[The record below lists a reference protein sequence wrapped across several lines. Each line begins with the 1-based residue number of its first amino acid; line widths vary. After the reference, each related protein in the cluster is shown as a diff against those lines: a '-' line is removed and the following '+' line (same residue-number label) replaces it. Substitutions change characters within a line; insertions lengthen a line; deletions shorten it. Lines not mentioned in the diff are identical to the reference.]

1 MIASRRWYAGIGSL
15 LVTSV
20 LVTSCSSSLTAGTPV
35 TEHSASPAP
44 SAVAPPSPP
53 APEPPPPPSDDDQ
66 IRQTVQAFQDA
77 YNTQNWDAYKE
88 QMCPAMR
95 DQFTDGPVMDLLK
108 KTRADGGLTRATVS
122 AVDIDGDVATVTL
135 DSQNEASG
143 NLAPTLRLE
152 RGDGWKICVR

>member
-1 MIASRRWYAGIGSL
+1 MMTVRWYGGIGSL
-15 LVTSV
+15 LATSV
-20 LVTSCSSSLTAGTPV
+20 LMVSCSSPLTAGTPV
-35 TEHSASPAP
+35 AEHSSSPT
-44 SAVAPPSPP
+44 SAAAAPPPP
-53 APEPPPPPSDDDQ
+53 PEPPPPPSDEDQ

-77 YNTQNWDAYKE
+77 YNTQNWDVYKE

-95 DQFTDGPVMDLLK
+95 DQFTEGPVMDLLK
-108 KTRADGGLTRATVS
+108 KTRADNGLTRATVS

-135 DSQNEASG
+135 DSQNEALG

>member
-1 MIASRRWYAGIGSL
+1 MMTMRWYAAISWL

-20 LVTSCSSSLTAGTPV
+20 LVVSCSSSLTAGTPV
-35 TEHSASPAP
+35 AEHSSSPTPVA
-44 SAVAPPSPP
+44 AAPPP
-53 APEPPPPPSDDDQ
+53 PEPPPPPSDEEQ

-77 YNTQNWDAYKE
+77 YNTQNWDSYKE
-88 QMCPAMR
+88 QMCPVMR

-108 KTRADGGLTRATVS
+108 KTRTDNGLTRATVR

-135 DSQNEASG
+135 DSHNEALG

-152 RGDGWKICVR
+152 RADGWKICVR

>member
-1 MIASRRWYAGIGSL
+1 MTMRWYAGIGSL
-15 LVTSV
+15 LVTGV
-20 LVTSCSSSLTAGTPV
+20 LIVSCSSSLTAGTPV
-35 TEHSASPAP
+35 AEHP
-44 SAVAPPSPP
+44 SAPMAEATPPPP
-53 APEPPPPPSDDDQ
+53 QAPELPPPPSDEDQ

-88 QMCPAMR
+88 QKCPAMR

-108 KTRADGGLTRATVS
+108 KTRADSGLTRATVG
-122 AVDIDGDVATVTL
+122 AVDIDGDVATVTF
-135 DSQNEASG
+135 DSLNEASG

>member
-1 MIASRRWYAGIGSL
+1 MMTMRWYAGMGWL

-20 LVTSCSSSLTAGTPV
+20 LIVSCSSSLTAGTPV
-35 TEHSASPAP
+35 AERSASPT
-44 SAVAPPSPP
+44 SAVAAPPPP
-53 APEPPPPPSDDDQ
+53 APEPPPRPSDEDQ

-77 YNTQNWDAYKE
+77 YNTQNWDSYKQ

-95 DQFTDGPVMDLLK
+95 DQFADGPVMDLLK

-122 AVDIDGDVATVTL
+122 AVDIDGDAATVTL

-143 NLAPTLRLE
+143 NLVPTLRLE
-152 RGDGWKICVR
+152 RADGWKICVR

>member
-1 MIASRRWYAGIGSL
+1 MTMRWSAGIASL

-20 LVTSCSSSLTAGTPV
+20 LTASCSSSLTAGTPV
-35 TEHSASPAP
+35 AERSSSSPA
-44 SAVAPPSPP
+44 VAAPAPPP
-53 APEPPPPPSDDDQ
+53 APEPPPPPSDEDQ

-77 YNTQNWDAYKE
+77 YNTQNWDVYKQ

-108 KTRADGGLTRATVS
+108 KTRADNGLTRATVS

-135 DSQNEASG
+135 DSQNEALG

-152 RGDGWKICVR
+152 RTDGWKICVR